1 MHESYPRALLALS
14 INLVIVFLTGTA
26 QLMFTSSARAAAGD
40 LFASESVTNSILAYS
55 PDGTVRTFATGL
67 DNPQG
72 LTFDMIG
79 NLYAADMGSGNIYK
93 FTADG
98 TRTTFISGLAGPV
111 GLSFAGIVLLVAE
124 HDGGQ
129 VSLISPDGT
138 FGIPRVIDAPLG
150 VAFHNLEPDP
160 EATPIPTTWVA
171 SNSDPATSFVR
182 EYAPGATTDHVIG
195 KDPRDIAFSDFPNNP
210 DVLANAF
217 VSTGSGIV
225 VKVSVTNGT
234 EKTFTSGLGDL
245 HGLAFRPAKFGE
257 ETVAGAGNLL
267 AADTSGGHI
276 YEITPDGVQTTFASD
291 SNPNYLT
298 FEPHLFGKLVNIST
312 RLDTLTGDNVL
323 IGGFIIT
330 GTDSR
335 QIVLRGIGPS
345 LSNATPPVAG
355 ALADPVLEL
364 HLPDGTVMTNDNWMD
379 NSAED
384 QMTITD
390 NGLDQYSGM
399 QISDLESVIVA
410 TLAPGPYT
418 VILRGTNDGTG
429 VAMVEAYDLNPAM
442 DGEAGNISS
451 RGFVSTD
458 DNVMIAGF
466 MIDPT
471 QDEAARVLV
480 RAIGPTLADTDVPN
494 PLQDPFL
501 ELHDATGAMISSN
514 DNWADTA
521 ETEIQNSGIPPTDD
535 RESAILANLPAGE
548 YTAIVSSAT
557 GDTGVALVEVYHL
570 P

>member
-1 MHESYPRALLALS
+1 MHKSYRRALLALS
-14 INLVIVFLTGTA
+14 INLVIVFFTGTT
-26 QLMFTSSARAAAGD
+26 QLIFTSSVHGAAGD
-40 LFASESVTNSILAYS
+40 LFVSDSVTNSILAYA

-72 LTFDMIG
+72 LTFDTLG
-79 NLYAADMGSGNIYK
+79 NLYAADRGSGNVYK
-93 FTADG
+93 FSADG
-98 TRTTFISGLAGPV
+98 TRTTFISGLLGPV
-111 GLSFAGIVLLVAE
+111 GLSFAGTVLLVAE
-124 HDGGQ
+124 HDGDQ

-138 FGIPRVIDAPLG
+138 FGTPRVVPGPLG
-150 VAFHNLEPDP
+150 VGFDNLSKDPNAPD
-160 EATPIPTTWVA
+160 PTTWVP
-171 SNSDPATSFVR
+171 SNSDPATSFV
-182 EYAPGATTDHVIG
+182 EEFKSDGTIALFLAGL
-195 KDPRDIAFSDFPNNP
+195 DPRAIAFSTLPFNGPFDNVFI
-210 DVLANAF
+210 
-217 VSTGSGIV
+217 SSGSGTIYGISIPDET
-225 VKVSVTNGT
+225 VSPFIT
-234 EKTFTSGLGDL
+234 GLGDL
-245 HGLAFRPAKFGE
+245 NGLAFRPARFSGDTE
-257 ETVAGAGNLL
+257 AGDLF
-267 AADTSGGHI
+267 AADTAGGNI
-276 YEITPDGVQTTFASD
+276 YEITPDKTQTTFASD
-291 SNPNYLT
+291 SHPNYLV

-312 RLDTLTGDNVL
+312 RLDTLTGDDVL

-335 QIVLRGIGPS
+335 QVVLRGIGPS

-364 HLPDGTVMTNDNWMD
+364 HLPDGTVLTNDNWMD

-390 NGLDQYSGM
+390 NGLDQYNGM
-399 QISDLESVIVA
+399 QISDLESAIVA
-410 TLAPGPYT
+410 TLPPGPYT

-429 VAMVEAYDLNPAM
+429 VAMVEAYDLNPTM

-451 RGFVSTD
+451 RGFVSTA

-466 MIDPT
+466 MIDPRVD
-471 QDEAARVLV
+471 QAARVLV
-480 RAIGPTLADTDVPN
+480 RAIGPTLADSGVAS

-501 ELHDATGAMISSN
+501 ELHDASGAMISSN

-521 ETEIQNSGIPPTDD
+521 ETEIQNTGIPPTDD